1 MVRGINHVGV
11 STRNLRRLVAFYVDH
26 FDAEVLGEFSW
37 DESCTELIDRLGI
50 GAVSGR
56 LMLLGFA
63 GTKLEIFEF
72 AVRDA
77 AETQPP
83 RSAAMP
89 GFSHICFEVDD
100 CEAEFRRLQNAG
112 MRFHG
117 PPLVMPS
124 GGIFTYGRDP
134 DGNIVELLQPP
145 IT

>member
-1 MVRGINHVGV
+1 MILGINHVGV
-11 STRNLRRLVAFYVDH
+11 STGNLRRLVAFYIDH
-26 FDAEVLGEFSW
+26 FSAEVLGEFSW
-37 DESCTELIDRLGI
+37 DESCTELITRLGI
-50 GAVSGR
+50 DAVSGR

-63 GTKLEIFEF
+63 GTKLEIFQF
-72 AVRDA
+72 GVRNA
-77 AETQPP
+77 AAA
-83 RSAAMP
+83 RSTRSVAMP

-100 CEAEFRRLQNAG
+100 CEAEYRRLKDAG

-145 IT
+145 TT